1 MHACIY
7 QCTIGLMHCAS
18 DMCGCV
24 VSRNMFMG
32 FAFLYFSR
40 LKPYNPTHISIPNP
54 LSPAM
59 PHAWWAGWPSCR
71 AW

>member
-7 QCTIGLMHCAS
+7 QCIMYCAS

-32 FAFLYFSR
+32 FAVLDLSSSNPPASYI
-40 LKPYNPTHISIPNP
+40 LPYIEDP
-54 LSPAM
+54 LSPAS
-59 PHAWWAGWPSCR
+59 WQAGWPCS
-71 AW
+71 